1 MLQGKR
7 DEAQGLGRAMVLF
20 SLLFLS
26 PFLTSAHF
34 YFLFHGSGVS
44 HLMRA
49 IYGLE
54 IMARTGIRDTGLL
67 LSNGGSD
74 GEARKRQLL

>member
-1 MLQGKR
+1 M
-7 DEAQGLGRAMVLF
+7 M
-20 SLLFLS
+20 
-26 PFLTSAHF
+26 
-34 YFLFHGSGVS
+34 
-44 HLMRA
+44 A